1 MQTQNQ
7 QYSQA
12 QQQLPADS
20 GVPGFL
26 PRPDKKR
33 RTRAV
38 ERCSSPSHFAVPHA
52 ELQKYGPPSIKDLP
66 ARRQVDS
73 VLQAVASMYYAPR
86 EVSADKQTVFVDALY
101 DKTIYPTIDCLMSPL
116 RKVDVWDLWNPREI
130 ALFECAMCSIGKD
143 FLKISKIVWRIRSNS
158 LRIYLTFLL
167 DPKQISS

>member
-1 MQTQNQ
+1 MLIYCLELTFCRRADSAQQQAAQTQNQ
-7 QYSQA
+7 TQPI
-12 QQQLPADS
+12 PADF
-20 GVPGFL
+20 GVPGFT

-38 ERCSSPSHFAVPHA
+38 ERCSSPSHFAVPHS
-52 ELQKYGPPSIKDLP
+52 ELQKYGPASIRDLP

-73 VLQAVASMYYAPR
+73 ILQAVASMYYAPR
-86 EVSADKQTVFVDALY
+86 EVSADKQTVFVDAMY

-143 FLKISKIVWRIRSNS
+143 FLKISKIV
-158 LRIYLTFLL
+158 
-167 DPKQISS
+167 